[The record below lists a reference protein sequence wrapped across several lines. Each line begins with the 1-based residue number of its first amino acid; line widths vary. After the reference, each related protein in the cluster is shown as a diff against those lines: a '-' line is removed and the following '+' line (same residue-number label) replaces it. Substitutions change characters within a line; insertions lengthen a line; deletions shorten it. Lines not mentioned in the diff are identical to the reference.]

1 MHKRHFTKFKT
12 HLGLKKTQRKLGVNR
27 NFPNLI
33 KASTKIL
40 KLISDLMVKN
50 WMLSPQ
56 DQEQHTDVC
65 PYLIVTEVLACAIKQ
80 EKERTGIKIGV
91 KE

>member
-1 MHKRHFTKFKT
+1 
-12 HLGLKKTQRKLGVNR
+12 
-27 NFPNLI
+27 
-33 KASTKIL
+33 
-40 KLISDLMVKN
+40 
-50 WMLSPQ
+50 MLSPQ

-80 EKERTGIKIGV
+80 EKERKGIKIGA